1 MSHSSRE
8 YTGSFLKEKKYQQHL
23 LKQSINKRLFSLTE
37 MTGAKAIIEALKREK
52 VTHLFGISGGA
63 VLPLYDALYDA
74 DVRNILARHEQCA
87 GHMADGYARAS
98 GRPGVCVTTS
108 GPGATNLVTGIANAY
123 MDSSPVIALTG
134 QVPRHAI
141 GTDGF
146 QEADIIG
153 IATPITKFATQIKE
167 VQEIPRTLRQAFY
180 IATSGRPGPVLV
192 DIPKDIQIISGNMKF
207 VKQVN
212 LPGYKPRDDP
222 HPIQVKRA
230 AEMLLQAK
238 TPMILAGGGVI
249 ISEAAQEL
257 QQLAELLLMPVA
269 TTFMGKGSF
278 PETHPLSLGVVGM
291 HGTADANRFILDADV
306 LLTVGARFSDRTTG
320 RIDGFCPDAKII
332 HVDIDSAEIGKN
344 LAIDLPIVADAGK
357 ALRAINKILA
367 SKIVNNKDT
376 PWHKRTQQVRDYV
389 ADDTK
394 TEPKSLTPPKLI
406 KQLRTLLPIQSIIT
420 TEVGQNQMW
429 AALHF
434 QALAPRTFISSG
446 GLGTMGFGFPAA
458 IGAKTARPDV
468 PVVDI
473 AGDGSFIMTEQELA
487 TSVLEDIPV
496 IVVILNNSVLGMV
509 AQWQRMFYGS
519 RYSGTLLKN
528 NPDFVKLAKAFSAEG
543 VRVTSLPDFSKAVRT
558 ALKSNIATV
567 IDVPISLEEDVFPMI
582 PSGKTLKDMILG

>member
-1 MSHSSRE
+1 
-8 YTGSFLKEKKYQQHL
+8 
-23 LKQSINKRLFSLTE
+23 
-37 MTGAKAIIEALKREK
+37 MTGAKAIVEALKREN
-52 VTHLFGISGGA
+52 VAHLFGISGGA

-74 DVRNILARHEQCA
+74 DVRNILARHEQCV

-123 MDSSPVIALTG
+123 MDSSPIIALTG
-134 QVPRHAI
+134 QVPRQAI

-167 VQEIPRTLRQAFY
+167 VHDIPRTLRQAFY

-192 DIPKDIQIISGNMKF
+192 DIPKDIQILAANMKF
-207 VKQVN
+207 EKQVN

-257 QQLAELLLMPVA
+257 QQLAELLMLPVA

-291 HGTADANRFILDADV
+291 HGTANANRLILETDV

-320 RIDGFCPDAKII
+320 RVDGFCPDAKII
-332 HVDIDSAEIGKN
+332 HIDIDSAEIGKN
-344 LAIDLPIVADAGK
+344 VAIDLPIVADAGK
-357 ALRAINKILA
+357 ALRAIIKILA
-367 SKIVNNKDT
+367 NRIINRDT
-376 PWHKRTQQVRDYV
+376 SWHQRALQVQDYV
-389 ADDTK
+389 VDNTKADTA
-394 TEPKSLTPPKLI
+394 SLTAPKLI
-406 KQLRTLLPIQSIIT
+406 KQLRALLPIQSIIT

-458 IGAKTARPDV
+458 IGAKTAKPEV

-496 IVVILNNSVLGMV
+496 IVVVLNNSVLGMV

-519 RYSGTLLKN
+519 RYSGSLLKN
-528 NPDFVKLAKAFSAEG
+528 NPDFVKLAEAFSAEG
-543 VRVTSLPDFSKAVRT
+543 VRVTSIPEFSNAVRT
-558 ALKSNIATV
+558 ALRSNVTTV
-567 IDVPISLEEDVFPMI
+567 IDAPISLDEDVLPMI
-582 PSGKTLKDMILG
+582 PSGKTLKDMITG

>member
-1 MSHSSRE
+1 
-8 YTGSFLKEKKYQQHL
+8 
-23 LKQSINKRLFSLTE
+23 
-37 MTGAKAIIEALKREK
+37 MTGAKAIIEALKRED
-52 VTHLFGISGGA
+52 VIHLFGISGGA

-167 VQEIPRTLRQAFY
+167 VQEIPRTMRQAFY

-192 DIPKDIQIISGNMKF
+192 DIPKDIQILEAKMKF
-207 VKQVN
+207 EKQVN

-257 QQLAELLLMPVA
+257 QQLAELLMLPVA
-269 TTFMGKGSF
+269 STFMGKGSF

-291 HGTADANRFILDADV
+291 HGTAKANRLILDADV

-320 RIDGFCPDAKII
+320 RVDGFCPDAKII
-332 HVDIDSAEIGKN
+332 HIDIDSAEIGKN
-344 LAIDLPIVADAGK
+344 VAIDLPIVADAGK
-357 ALRAINKILA
+357 ALRAIIKILA
-367 SKIVNNKDT
+367 TQLIKRDT
-376 PWHKRTQQVRDYV
+376 PWHTRAQQVRDYV
-389 ADDTK
+389 ADDTT
-394 TEPKSLTPPKLI
+394 TETASVTAPTII
-406 KQLRTLLPIQSIIT
+406 KQLRDLLPLPSIIT

-458 IGAKTARPDV
+458 IGAKTAKPDV

-519 RYSGTLLKN
+519 RYSGSLLKN
-528 NPDFVKLAKAFSAEG
+528 NPDFVKLAEAFSAEG
-543 VRVTSLPDFSKAVRT
+543 IRVTSIPEFSNAVRT
-558 ALKSNIATV
+558 ALKSNVTTV
-567 IDVPISLEEDVFPMI
+567 IDVPISLNEDVLPMI
-582 PSGKTLKDMILG
+582 PSGKTLKDMIVE